1 MIYYGEKTVFMQG
14 GNELEVGMKHKNM
27 DLLLKALAERILI
40 LDGATGTELQKQG
53 LTEEN
58 FRGNLFAAS
67 PIPLKGN
74 NDILCL
80 TCPEAVRKV
89 HLSYLEAGSDII
101 ETNTF
106 SANIISQSE
115 YSLGDQVYNIAK
127 AGAAIAREC
136 ADRYTAMNPAKP
148 RFVAGSIGPTSRTAS
163 MSPDVNN
170 PAFRNVTFSELAATY
185 KDAALG
191 NNYNMYG
198 ELNVDTTSGDYA
210 FNNVQCDSATLHT
223 TTGKYN
229 LNDFIVTG
237 GLNTDRPNLDISGT
251 SSDVTFKNCDAHYI
265 KVKTTTG
272 DIKGNLLTK
281 KKFDAQTTT
290 GYSLV
295 DNDRTAD
302 DICYIR
308 TTTGDIDISVGAK

>member
-1 MIYYGEKTVFMQG
+1 
-14 GNELEVGMKHKNM
+14 MKKG
-27 DLLLKALAERILI
+27 LIALIVI
-40 LDGATGTELQKQG
+40 GAVT
-53 LTEEN
+53 LT
-58 FRGNLFAAS
+58 
-67 PIPLKGN
+67 
-74 NDILCL
+74 
-80 TCPEAVRKV
+80 
-89 HLSYLEAGSDII
+89 AGSAMFGLAFAKGAFSNNSWSK
-101 ETNTF
+101 EATNTYTPEGSF
-106 SANIISQSE
+106 NKIDVDIVTADLTFKPAEDNKTKVVCVEKEKIHHTAEISNDTLVIREKDERKFYEKWFGFVSRMKVT
-115 YSLGDQVYNIAK
+115 VYLPETTYEELKI
-127 AGAAIAREC
+127 EV
-136 ADRYTAMNPAKP
+136 TT
-148 RFVAGSIGPTSRTAS
+148 GSIVSEDS
-163 MSPDVNN
+163 FNFMKVNVKSTTGDLKL
-170 PAFRNVTFSELAATY
+170 ANVTGKSADIKITT
-185 KDAALG
+185 G
-191 NNYNMYG
+191 NVTLDNYNMYG

-223 TTGKYN
+223 TTGKFN

>member
-1 MIYYGEKTVFMQG
+1 
-14 GNELEVGMKHKNM
+14 MKKG
-27 DLLLKALAERILI
+27 LIALIVI
-40 LDGATGTELQKQG
+40 GAVT
-53 LTEEN
+53 LT
-58 FRGNLFAAS
+58 
-67 PIPLKGN
+67 
-74 NDILCL
+74 
-80 TCPEAVRKV
+80 
-89 HLSYLEAGSDII
+89 AGSAMFGLAFAKGAFSNNSWSK
-101 ETNTF
+101 EVTNTYTPEGSF
-106 SANIISQSE
+106 NKIDVDIVTADLTFKPAEDNKTKVVSVEKEKIHQTAEISNDTLVIREKDERKFYEKWFGFVSRMKVT
-115 YSLGDQVYNIAK
+115 VYLPETTYEELKI
-127 AGAAIAREC
+127 EV
-136 ADRYTAMNPAKP
+136 TT
-148 RFVAGSIGPTSRTAS
+148 GSIVSEDNFNF
-163 MSPDVNN
+163 MKVNVKSTTGDLKL
-170 PAFRNVTFSELAATY
+170 ANVTGKSADIKITT
-185 KDAALG
+185 G
-191 NNYNMYG
+191 NVTLDNYNMYG

-290 GYSLV
+290 GTSLV

>member
-1 MIYYGEKTVFMQG
+1 
-14 GNELEVGMKHKNM
+14 MKKG
-27 DLLLKALAERILI
+27 LIALIVI
-40 LDGATGTELQKQG
+40 GAVT
-53 LTEEN
+53 LT
-58 FRGNLFAAS
+58 
-67 PIPLKGN
+67 
-74 NDILCL
+74 
-80 TCPEAVRKV
+80 
-89 HLSYLEAGSDII
+89 AGSAMFGLAFAKGAFSNNSWS
-101 ETNTF
+101 EEVTNTLTPEGSF
-106 SANIISQSE
+106 NKIDVDIVTADLTFKPAEDNKTKVVSVEKEKIHHTAEISNDTLVIREKDERKFYEKWFGFVSRMKVTVYLPETTYEELKIEVTTGSIVSEDSFNFMKVNVKSTTGDLKLANITGKS
-115 YSLGDQVYNIAK
+115 
-127 AGAAIAREC
+127 
-136 ADRYTAMNPAKP
+136 ADIKITT
-148 RFVAGSIGPTSRTAS
+148 G
-163 MSPDVNN
+163 
-170 PAFRNVTFSELAATY
+170 NVTL
-185 KDAALG
+185 

-290 GYSLV
+290 GTSLV

>member
-1 MIYYGEKTVFMQG
+1 
-14 GNELEVGMKHKNM
+14 MKKG
-27 DLLLKALAERILI
+27 LIALIVI
-40 LDGATGTELQKQG
+40 GAVT
-53 LTEEN
+53 LT
-58 FRGNLFAAS
+58 
-67 PIPLKGN
+67 
-74 NDILCL
+74 
-80 TCPEAVRKV
+80 
-89 HLSYLEAGSDII
+89 AGSAMFGLAFAKGAFSNNSWSKE
-101 ETNTF
+101 ETNTYTPEGSF
-106 SANIISQSE
+106 NKIDVDIVTADLTFKPAEDNKTKVVSVEKEKIHHTAEISNDTLVIREKDERKFYEKWFGFVSRMKVT
-115 YSLGDQVYNIAK
+115 VYLPETTYEELKI
-127 AGAAIAREC
+127 EV
-136 ADRYTAMNPAKP
+136 TT
-148 RFVAGSIGPTSRTAS
+148 GSIVSEDS
-163 MSPDVNN
+163 FNFMKVNVKSTTGDLKL
-170 PAFRNVTFSELAATY
+170 ANVTGKSADIKITTGNVTL
-185 KDAALG
+185 

-290 GYSLV
+290 GTSLV

>member
-1 MIYYGEKTVFMQG
+1 
-14 GNELEVGMKHKNM
+14 MKKG
-27 DLLLKALAERILI
+27 LIALIVI
-40 LDGATGTELQKQG
+40 GAVT
-53 LTEEN
+53 LT
-58 FRGNLFAAS
+58 
-67 PIPLKGN
+67 
-74 NDILCL
+74 
-80 TCPEAVRKV
+80 
-89 HLSYLEAGSDII
+89 AGSAMFGLAFAKGAFSNNSWSKE
-101 ETNTF
+101 ETNTYTPEGSF
-106 SANIISQSE
+106 NKIDVDIVTADLTFKPAEDNKTKVVSVEKEKIHHTAEISNDTLVIREKDERKFYEKWFGFVSRMKVT
-115 YSLGDQVYNIAK
+115 VYLPETTYEELKI
-127 AGAAIAREC
+127 EV
-136 ADRYTAMNPAKP
+136 TT
-148 RFVAGSIGPTSRTAS
+148 GSIVSEDS
-163 MSPDVNN
+163 FNFMKVNVKSTTGDLKL
-170 PAFRNVTFSELAATY
+170 ANVTGKSADIKITTGNVTL
-185 KDAALG
+185 

-210 FNNVQCDSATLHT
+210 FNNIQCDSATLHT

-290 GYSLV
+290 GTSLV

>member
-1 MIYYGEKTVFMQG
+1 
-14 GNELEVGMKHKNM
+14 MKKG
-27 DLLLKALAERILI
+27 LIALIVI
-40 LDGATGTELQKQG
+40 GAVT
-53 LTEEN
+53 LT
-58 FRGNLFAAS
+58 
-67 PIPLKGN
+67 
-74 NDILCL
+74 
-80 TCPEAVRKV
+80 
-89 HLSYLEAGSDII
+89 AGSAMFGLAFAKGAFSNNSWSKE
-101 ETNTF
+101 ETNTYTPEGSF
-106 SANIISQSE
+106 NKIDVDIVTADLTFKPAEDNKTKVVSVEKEKIHHTAEISNDTLVIREKDERKFYEKWFGFVSRMKVTVYLPETTYEELKIEVTTGSIVSEDSFNFMKVNVKSTTGDLKLANVTGKSANIKITT
-115 YSLGDQVYNIAK
+115 G
-127 AGAAIAREC
+127 
-136 ADRYTAMNPAKP
+136 
-148 RFVAGSIGPTSRTAS
+148 
-163 MSPDVNN
+163 
-170 PAFRNVTFSELAATY
+170 NVTL
-185 KDAALG
+185 

-290 GYSLV
+290 GTSLV

>member
-1 MIYYGEKTVFMQG
+1 
-14 GNELEVGMKHKNM
+14 MKKG
-27 DLLLKALAERILI
+27 LIALIVI
-40 LDGATGTELQKQG
+40 GAVT
-53 LTEEN
+53 LT
-58 FRGNLFAAS
+58 
-67 PIPLKGN
+67 
-74 NDILCL
+74 
-80 TCPEAVRKV
+80 
-89 HLSYLEAGSDII
+89 AGSAMFGLAFAKGAFSNYSWSKEVTNIYTPEGSFNKIDVDIVTADLTFKPAEDNKTKVVSVEKEKIHHTAEISNDTLVIREKDERKFYEKWFGFVSRMKVTVYLPETTYEELKI
-101 ETNTF
+101 EVTT
-106 SANIISQSE
+106 
-115 YSLGDQVYNIAK
+115 
-127 AGAAIAREC
+127 
-136 ADRYTAMNPAKP
+136 
-148 RFVAGSIGPTSRTAS
+148 GSIVSEDS
-163 MSPDVNN
+163 FNFMKVNVKSTTGDLKL
-170 PAFRNVTFSELAATY
+170 ANVTGKSADIKITTGNVTL
-185 KDAALG
+185 

-290 GYSLV
+290 GTSLV

>member
-1 MIYYGEKTVFMQG
+1 
-14 GNELEVGMKHKNM
+14 MKKG
-27 DLLLKALAERILI
+27 LIALIVI
-40 LDGATGTELQKQG
+40 GAVT
-53 LTEEN
+53 LT
-58 FRGNLFAAS
+58 
-67 PIPLKGN
+67 
-74 NDILCL
+74 
-80 TCPEAVRKV
+80 
-89 HLSYLEAGSDII
+89 AGSAMFGLAFAKGAFSNNSWSKE
-101 ETNTF
+101 ETNTYTPEGSF
-106 SANIISQSE
+106 NKIDVDIVTADLTFKPAEGNKTKVVCVEKEKIHHTAEISNDTLVIREKDERKFYEKWFGFVSRMKVT
-115 YSLGDQVYNIAK
+115 VYLPETTYEELKI
-127 AGAAIAREC
+127 EV
-136 ADRYTAMNPAKP
+136 TT
-148 RFVAGSIGPTSRTAS
+148 GSIVSEDS
-163 MSPDVNN
+163 FNFMKVNVKSTTGDLKL
-170 PAFRNVTFSELAATY
+170 ANVTGKSADIKITTGNVTL
-185 KDAALG
+185 

-290 GYSLV
+290 GTSLV

>member
-1 MIYYGEKTVFMQG
+1 
-14 GNELEVGMKHKNM
+14 MKKG
-27 DLLLKALAERILI
+27 LIALIVI
-40 LDGATGTELQKQG
+40 GAVT
-53 LTEEN
+53 LT
-58 FRGNLFAAS
+58 
-67 PIPLKGN
+67 
-74 NDILCL
+74 
-80 TCPEAVRKV
+80 
-89 HLSYLEAGSDII
+89 AGSAMFGLAFAKGAFSNNSWSK
-101 ETNTF
+101 EATNTYTPEGSF
-106 SANIISQSE
+106 NKIDVDIVTADLTFKPAEDNKTKVVSVEKEKIHHTAEISNDTLVIREKDERKFYEKWFGFVSRMKVT
-115 YSLGDQVYNIAK
+115 VYLPETTYEELKI
-127 AGAAIAREC
+127 EV
-136 ADRYTAMNPAKP
+136 TT
-148 RFVAGSIGPTSRTAS
+148 GSIVSEDS
-163 MSPDVNN
+163 FNFMKVNVKSTTGDLKL
-170 PAFRNVTFSELAATY
+170 ANVTGKSADIKITT
-185 KDAALG
+185 G
-191 NNYNMYG
+191 NVTLDNYNMYG

-290 GYSLV
+290 GTSLV